1 MYMLDCIATE
11 FLENGDSGIHMHMV
25 GIFGGWSR
33 NELFLTNV
41 PVCSVGKFISLIYSV
56 PN

>member
-33 NELFLTNV
+33 NELLNGAEHG
-41 PVCSVGKFISLIYSV
+41 PV
-56 PN
+56 